1 MRFAHKL
8 QSWNKNW
15 LPSGLTA
22 LGQRLLRVRMH
33 RNWLIL
39 IAALFVIPLSGCAV
53 NPPQCQPA
61 QPPKELLMPPPAP
74 GAVSEQLEQIL
85 SRGQTSA
92 PN

>member
-8 QSWNKNW
+8 QSWSKNW
-15 LPSGLTA
+15 LPSGPIA
-22 LGQRLLRVRMH
+22 HGQKLLQVRMH

-39 IAALFVIPLSGCAV
+39 IAALFVILLSGCAAA
-53 NPPQCQPA
+53 PTQCLPA
-61 QPPKELLMPPPAP
+61 QPPKELLTPPPPP
-74 GAVSEQLEQIL
+74 GSVSEQLEQIL